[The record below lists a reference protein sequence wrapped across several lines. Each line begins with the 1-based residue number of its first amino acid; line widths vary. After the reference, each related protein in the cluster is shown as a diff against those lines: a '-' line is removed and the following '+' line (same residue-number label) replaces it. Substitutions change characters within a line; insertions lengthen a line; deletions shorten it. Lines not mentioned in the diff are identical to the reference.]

1 MYVVTAYYNK
11 YVRNK
16 NDKNTYRCVTQSD
29 CLLIRNLCLA
39 ECAIRR
45 VCRSELGRMLG
56 CTYENVRDPTWDA
69 YTTLM
74 TPWMYASTGVITTE
88 VRDGRFTLGAQGDCQ
103 VGMRNRPSDWSTGVN
118 RNT

>member
-16 NDKNTYRCVTQSD
+16 NDKNTY
-29 CLLIRNLCLA
+29 
-39 ECAIRR
+39 
-45 VCRSELGRMLG
+45 SELGRMLG

-88 VRDGRFTLGAQGDCQ
+88 VRDGAIAVAVPPGALSASLEISVQQ
-103 VGMRNRPSDWSTGVN
+103 LPTNKVGPRLTQSEI
-118 RNT
+118 

>member
-16 NDKNTYRCVTQSD
+16 NDKNTY
-29 CLLIRNLCLA
+29 
-39 ECAIRR
+39 
-45 VCRSELGRMLG
+45 SELGRMLG

-103 VGMRNRPSDWSTGVN
+103 VGMRNRL
-118 RNT
+118 